1 MDFSL
6 RYFCM
11 ATPVRAPGPGAMK
24 FRGFLTQHNYI
35 HSVAFELTVKKR
47 EYEDCINSKLIMN
60 FRINSFYLKPT
71 KMTKYG
77 LDQLNK
83 GSDDLKKLKG
93 LKDSQRIE
101 ISHIDGSKDLH
112 VK

>member
-1 MDFSL
+1 
-6 RYFCM
+6 
-11 ATPVRAPGPGAMK
+11 
-24 FRGFLTQHNYI
+24 
-35 HSVAFELTVKKR
+35 
-47 EYEDCINSKLIMN
+47 MN

-93 LKDSQRIE
+93 LKECQWIV

>member
-1 MDFSL
+1 
-6 RYFCM
+6 
-11 ATPVRAPGPGAMK
+11 
-24 FRGFLTQHNYI
+24 
-35 HSVAFELTVKKR
+35 
-47 EYEDCINSKLIMN
+47 MN

-77 LDQLNK
+77 PDQLNK

-93 LKDSQRIE
+93 LKESQWIV